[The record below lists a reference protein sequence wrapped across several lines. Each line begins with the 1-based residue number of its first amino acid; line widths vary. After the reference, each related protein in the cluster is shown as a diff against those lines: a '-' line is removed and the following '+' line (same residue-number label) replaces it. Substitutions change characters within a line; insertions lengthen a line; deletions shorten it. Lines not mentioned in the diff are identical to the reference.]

1 MAEQKDNDKS
11 SASLNGETDLEGKMI
26 IDSTGEVIGKCK
38 AVSIGD
44 DGQIGLAFETEI
56 NGKAVTPSKTI
67 PYSAI
72 SKITDVIELRVPIN
86 IKVAQS
92 IEEIKDITEEEKQVV
107 AEEPEELE
115 EIKEEEQAIVIE
127 EEDVKE
133 IVDEKEST
141 EIEPDMEEAEIPLN
155 VELPIE
161 ANKLVGTTTVETT
174 QADATEQLSKTLEEE
189 VVMDKKGI
197 IAKEQIASTSLKV
210 QDLMVGLEE
219 SISKLEA
226 LFKLLSDGNAHTKIE
241 AIKALT
247 VLSKISPELGLSLI
261 PKMMQLSDESQQ
273 DVRLVVAEQFEVLA
287 ESNPELFK
295 GYFLEILENTY
306 EEPLEDI
313 REHLVKSLHDIAI
326 QTPEICCEKLEE
338 FIEEVIIGKRV
349 PEVPAKV
356 LHDATLKVVSGS
368 FQLTRIAIK
377 ARLKFITK
385 GGILAERCAEE
396 LEDYNAT
403 LIGLTIIESFSID
416 EAEKLLKSSNF
427 KKLGPIFVE
436 VIQEMIKAYK
446 EGSFGLLEKVVD
458 KKIVIP
464 NSVIERFYEIKVIK
478 TLQGVKNVPMDVFLE
493 NSYVTPEEAE
503 QIIYRLIV
511 QKRINAAI
519 TMNNGRTFITT
530 VGLEETVAAMIEKP
544 KATKPKTTPKKTT
557 KTKKTPAKKPA
568 TTTKKT
574 TKKPTSTAKKTTT
587 KKKKQSTTK
596 KTAATTRSTK
606 TSTKSTST
614 KKKAS

>member
-1 MAEQKDNDKS
+1 MAEQKDNEKS
-11 SASLNGETDLEGKMI
+11 STSLNGETDLEGKMI

-56 NGKAVTPSKTI
+56 NGKTVTPSKTI

-92 IEEIKDITEEEKQVV
+92 AEEIQDLTDEEKQVV
-107 AEEPEELE
+107 EDEPEELE

-127 EEDVKE
+127 EDDVKE
-133 IVDEKEST
+133 IADEKEST
-141 EIEPDMEEAEIPLN
+141 EVKVVSEEADVPIN
-155 VELPIE
+155 IELPVE
-161 ANKLVGTTTVETT
+161 ANKLTGTTTVETT

-189 VVMDKKGI
+189 VVMDKKEI

-210 QDLMVGLEE
+210 QDLMIGLEE
-219 SISKLEA
+219 SISKLEV
-226 LFKLLSDGNAHTKIE
+226 LFKLLSEGNAHTKIE

-273 DVRLVVAEQFEVLA
+273 DVRLAVSQQFEILG

-349 PEVPAKV
+349 PEVPAKI
-356 LHDATLKVVSGS
+356 LHDVTLKVVSGN

-385 GGILAERCAEE
+385 NDKLAERCAEE
-396 LEDYNAT
+396 LEDYNAS

-416 EAEKLLKSSNF
+416 EAERLLKSSNF

-458 KKIVIP
+458 KKIEIP
-464 NSVIERFYEIKVIK
+464 MTVIERFYEKKIIQ

-493 NSYVTPEEAE
+493 NSYVTPDEAE

-530 VGLEETVAAMIEKP
+530 IGLEETAAAIIEKP
-544 KATKPKTTPKKTT
+544 KPTKPKTPPKKTT
-557 KTKKTPAKKPA
+557 TKKPPAKKHA
-568 TTTKKT
+568 TT
-574 TKKPTSTAKKTTT
+574 PKKTTT
-587 KKKKQSTTK
+587 KKKKPSTTK
-596 KTAATTRSTK
+596 KTATTTKSTK

-614 KKKAS
+614 KKKAT